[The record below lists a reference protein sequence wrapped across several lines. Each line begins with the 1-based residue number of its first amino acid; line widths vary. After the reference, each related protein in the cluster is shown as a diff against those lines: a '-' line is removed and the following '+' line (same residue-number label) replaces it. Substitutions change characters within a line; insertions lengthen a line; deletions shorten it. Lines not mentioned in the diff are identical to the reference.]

1 MALADL
7 KIRPVEAFWGWGEGG
22 QCRDILRG
30 GPVKKTPCLI
40 QVTCAVLF
48 LIYAMHVCMYIF
60 SIFLDISTC
69 IQVEKSSALDCGE

>member
-7 KIRPVEAFWGWGEGG
+7 KIRPVEAFRGWGEGG

-60 SIFLDISTC
+60 YISGYLYMYTSR
-69 IQVEKSSALDCGE
+69 EK